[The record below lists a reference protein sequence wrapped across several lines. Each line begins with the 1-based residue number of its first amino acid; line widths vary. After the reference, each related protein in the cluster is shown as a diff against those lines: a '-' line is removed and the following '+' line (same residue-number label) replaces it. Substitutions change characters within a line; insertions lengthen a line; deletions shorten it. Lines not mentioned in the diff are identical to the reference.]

1 MRGTTIP
8 LFQKS
13 DVDGFFGLFTN
24 NLTNVL
30 VLTGLLLYTVQMPGE
45 LVFGRVLPAVGL
57 SIFVAGLL

>member
-45 LVFGRVLPAVGL
+45 LVGGCCRRWG
-57 SIFVAGLL
+57 